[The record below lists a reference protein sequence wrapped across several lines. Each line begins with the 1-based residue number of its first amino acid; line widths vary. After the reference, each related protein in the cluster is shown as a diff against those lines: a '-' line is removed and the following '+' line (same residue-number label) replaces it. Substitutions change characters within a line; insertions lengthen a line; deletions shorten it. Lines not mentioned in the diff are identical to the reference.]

1 MAVTIVNK
9 GFQQSVYFILDT
21 LCSNLYVK
29 FFSTSET
36 ILQGKG
42 AKKFF
47 YKKPS
52 LPLI

>member
-1 MAVTIVNK
+1 MAVNIVNK
-9 GFQQSVYFILDT
+9 GFQQSAYFIYDVYDSIMHIKILRK
-21 LCSNLYVK
+21 SK
-29 FFSTSET
+29 T

-42 AKKFF
+42 AKKIF